1 MSSILVGNE
10 KPVTGV
16 EHRPSRAETSA
27 SLLGLDALISIVQ
40 VADQNSI
47 TQIRSSITVRE
58 SAAALWKHGV
68 SIVIATTTRSHHTL
82 SDAFVLSP

>member
-10 KPVTGV
+10 KPVAGF
-16 EHRPSRAETSA
+16 EHRPSKAEASA

-40 VADQNSI
+40 IATRNSI
-47 TQIRSSITVRE
+47 TQIQRSITVRE
-58 SAAALWKHGV
+58 SVTALWKHEA

-82 SDAFVLSP
+82 SDAFFLAP